1 MANEVTETSV
11 ITGET
16 ITRDYTQEEK
26 DFNASNQPT
35 DEDKWARVR
44 EQRDA
49 LLHETDWASLA
60 DSPAISDAMTAYR
73 KALRDLPAS
82 KASPD
87 DIVFPDKP

>member
-1 MANEVTETSV
+1 MSNVIEVNV
-11 ITGET
+11 QTGEKT
-16 ITRDYTQEEK
+16 TRSYTQEEK
-26 DFNASNQPT
+26 DNIAAAQPSA
-35 DEDKWARVR
+35 DEKWVRVR
-44 EQRDA
+44 QQRDM

>member
-1 MANEVTETSV
+1 MTHEVIELNV
-11 ITGET
+11 QTGEKT
-16 ITRDYTQEEK
+16 TRSYTQAEK
-26 DFNASNQPT
+26 DAIAASQPT
-35 DEDKWARVR
+35 TDDKWIEVR
-44 EQRDA
+44 SKRDA

-82 KASPD
+82 ESSPD